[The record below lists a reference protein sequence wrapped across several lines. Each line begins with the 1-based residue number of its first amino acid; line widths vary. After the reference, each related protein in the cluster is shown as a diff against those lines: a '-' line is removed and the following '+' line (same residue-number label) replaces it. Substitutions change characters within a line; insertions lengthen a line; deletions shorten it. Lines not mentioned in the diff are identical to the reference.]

1 MIAMTTE
8 ATKRFLRKHSA
19 AKKLTVLIL
28 LFTLICICI
37 FVIRSC
43 DASESAYVDRVAGQ
57 IEREMAENRI
67 VLSKSG
73 GRRTVVDF
81 QEPIILTHGKES
93 RLIVHKA
100 ELSETVSLGDE
111 GWGGFKWTSTYQK
124 AVYYGV
130 AEYTV
135 DLSLLTEADFIVNNE
150 LKILTVR
157 IPYAVLSPINILND
171 KTQFYD
177 PERGW
182 AGPKNVKLTG
192 EQLNEVMIEV
202 EEKMKAQLID
212 KNIIAEANEDAK
224 RVVAELLAATVHSVD
239 PDFTVVVVQ

>member
-1 MIAMTTE
+1 MTTE
-8 ATKRFLRKHSA
+8 ATEKSTTNHA
-19 AKKLTVLIL
+19 DVKKLITLIL

-37 FVIRSC
+37 FTIRSC
-43 DASESAYVDRVAGQ
+43 DAAESEYVDSVAGE
-57 IEREMAENRI
+57 IEQEMAENRI
-67 VLSKSG
+67 VLSKDG
-73 GRRTVVDF
+73 GRKTVVDF

-93 RLIVHKA
+93 RLIVHTA
-100 ELSETVSLGDE
+100 ELSETVSFGDE
-111 GWGGFKWTSTYQK
+111 GWGRFRWNSTYQK
-124 AVYYGV
+124 AAYYGV

-135 DLSLLTEADFIVNNE
+135 DLSQLSEDDFMVNNE

-182 AGPKNVKLTG
+182 AGPKNVKLTA
-192 EQLNEVMIEV
+192 EQMNEVMIEV

-212 KNIIAEANEDAK
+212 QNIMAIANEDAK
-224 RVVAELLAATVHSVD
+224 RVVTELLTATVHAVD
-239 PDFTVVVVQ
+239 PEFTVVVVQ